1 MKEENKSKSKMNKI
15 SPKLLVIAGPN
26 GSGKTSITSQILKH
40 EWVQGC
46 SYINPDNI
54 AQDELGDWNSP
65 EAVLKAAQIATERR
79 EHCLLNKE
87 SLIFETVFSA
97 NDKIDFL
104 ERAKKAGYFIRLF
117 FVGTNHP
124 SINASRIALRVM
136 EGGHDVPISKII
148 SRYSKSISNCCIA
161 AILVDRL
168 YIYDNSVDYAEAKLL
183 FRANNGQITKIYNS
197 INDWALPILE
207 NTFI

>member
-79 EHCLLNKE
+79 EHCLLRNE
-87 SLIFETVFSA
+87 
-97 NDKIDFL
+97 
-104 ERAKKAGYFIRLF
+104 
-117 FVGTNHP
+117 
-124 SINASRIALRVM
+124 
-136 EGGHDVPISKII
+136 
-148 SRYSKSISNCCIA
+148 
-161 AILVDRL
+161 
-168 YIYDNSVDYAEAKLL
+168 
-183 FRANNGQITKIYNS
+183 
-197 INDWALPILE
+197 
-207 NTFI
+207 